1 MKFLIHGNAPWVP
14 TGYGV
19 QAALLGPRLAA
30 AGHEVAFSSTYGLGG
45 SIQSWRGFRVYP
57 CGYEVNSNDLI
68 HHHAAHWFEDTP
80 AKDCWIILIIDMP
93 AMVTPRLADFNVI
106 AWTPIDRFPI
116 PPATLQFFDRS
127 QAVPVAMAKY
137 GERLMFDQ
145 GLDPGYIPLS
155 VDTKVFKPTAG
166 IAGMTARE
174 FIQVPED
181 AFVVGMFAMNKG
193 WAKDRKGFNEAFWA
207 FGKFLKSHPDAVLYM
222 HSEKYGGAE
231 GINLTELAVH
241 AGIPDANIVWAGGEG
256 QYAYR
261 VGFTPEMLAAS
272 YSACDVLLSPSHG
285 EGFCVPLIEAQAC
298 GVPVI
303 ANDFSAQSELVGA
316 GWVLLGQPEWDP
328 AWHACLVN
336 PLIDDVV
343 EKLELAYERASD
355 PELRQLAIRWAG
367 QFDSDLVFDEFW
379 RPFIDQL
386 AWEALPVPLERDPM
400 PDEDAVDV
408 LVAFRRP
415 QNARLLIESFMETT
429 DPAVASLV
437 LVCDD
442 KETAGFLDELC
453 EEHDFGSRVRVLLDE
468 GAVTYAQKMNRALED
483 SSAPWVLLAGDDVRF
498 HPGWLDAARPLSRR
512 YDVIGTNDT
521 AGKVKNPKVA
531 SGGHADHYFVRRR
544 YIDEVGASL
553 EGPGSLV
560 PECYRHWY
568 TDMEVVGLAKA
579 RGVFAPCLASV
590 VEHLH
595 PGYDGREDLRAADA
609 TYMEAVSAS
618 ETDKATYMGRLPL
631 IEMQRTTKARV
642 T

>member
-1 MKFLIHGNAPWVP
+1 
-14 TGYGV
+14 
-19 QAALLGPRLAA
+19 
-30 AGHEVAFSSTYGLGG
+30 
-45 SIQSWRGFRVYP
+45 
-57 CGYEVNSNDLI
+57 
-68 HHHAAHWFEDTP
+68 
-80 AKDCWIILIIDMP
+80 
-93 AMVTPRLADFNVI
+93 
-106 AWTPIDRFPI
+106 
-116 PPATLQFFDRS
+116 
-127 QAVPVAMAKY
+127 
-137 GERLMFDQ
+137 
-145 GLDPGYIPLS
+145 
-155 VDTKVFKPTAG
+155 
-166 IAGMTARE
+166 
-174 FIQVPED
+174 
-181 AFVVGMFAMNKG
+181 
-193 WAKDRKGFNEAFWA
+193 
-207 FGKFLKSHPDAVLYM
+207 
-222 HSEKYGGAE
+222 
-231 GINLTELAVH
+231 
-241 AGIPDANIVWAGGEG
+241 
-256 QYAYR
+256 
-261 VGFTPEMLAAS
+261 MLAAS
-272 YSACDVLLSPSHG
+272 YSACDVLLAPSHG

-579 RGVFAPCLASV
+579 RGVFSPCLASV

-618 ETDKATYMGRLPL
+618 ETDRQTYMGRLPL